1 MQQSDTEQIF
11 ARVGRILRRRKL
23 LMLVCLVTVLVPIG
37 IFNEVQTPIY
47 QASTTVVFD
56 EFANPVSSVDADYS
70 REILIA
76 NRLEEFGSY
85 SFAKDIAD
93 ALPEESL
100 QRFPYPEDAPDG
112 FDEKAFA
119 VSKIHKSI
127 EAYSVR
133 NSNIVRVHVQMEDR
147 ELCAAV
153 ANTAAR
159 VFQERSYRI
168 KQEGTSGVRRFIES
182 QLAIFETK
190 LNESEESLKRYKQ
203 TNKVVS
209 FESEAQEILKRATEA
224 EVLYN
229 QAKTNRR
236 SLEERMSAVEA
247 EIARQKKVLVPSMMH
262 VSTPWAQ
269 KLKANL
275 VDLQTQYMELKVQ
288 NYPPTHPKMVQLE
301 TEIERTKVDLGAE
314 ALKLAEAQ
322 NVVDPIVQMEKYFI
336 ESSSLQIE
344 IESLRAQEA
353 ALKRVIDE
361 YDISLGT
368 LPDKELNL
376 AQLER
381 DRNVNQKL
389 YTNLLEK
396 LEATKISEAEK
407 IPSIRIIDEAKIPSK
422 PIRPRKKLNVAIGIL
437 FALFAGVG
445 LAWFQEAV
453 VAPVGSVQALENL
466 TGWSVLASVPRI
478 EKLPRGKLKLEHQ
491 PRSRAQVR
499 RIKRHIYSQIEP
511 YSAAAEAYRMLRTNL
526 QFIGLGEKH
535 RTILV
540 TSIGPSEGKSTTLSN
555 LAISLAKLG
564 QKTLVLDSE
573 VRRPVQHTAF
583 DMTRGPGLAE
593 VLVTSNTEVTSNGNG
608 KANAES
614 NGEEDIDEVWIDQK
628 RKKSVPIEISAR
640 MKEDAA
646 HPKRL
651 DELLKESVRSVRIR
665 NLNIL
670 TSGDR
675 WMDPSVTVS
684 NYAQRLKAILSQLKQ
699 RHDVILVDA
708 PPLMLVHDAAVVST
722 MVDGVI
728 FVVNSSRVDDEA
740 LLKAKQLLENAN
752 ANVLGIVLNDFETTG
767 VYGSYYT
774 YYRELENTQS
784 EAASAA

>member
-1 MQQSDTEQIF
+1 MQQSDTEQILT
-11 ARVGRILRRRKL
+11 RVGRIVRRRKL
-23 LMLVCLVTVLVPIG
+23 LLLVCLVTVLVPIG
-37 IFNEVQTPIY
+37 IFNEVQAPIY

-56 EFANPVSSVDADYS
+56 EFANPVSTMDADYS
-70 REILIA
+70 RDIIIA
-76 NRLEEFGSY
+76 NRLEEFGSF
-85 SFAKDIAD
+85 SFAKDIGD

-100 QRFPYPEDAPDG
+100 RRFPYPEDAPDG

-127 EAYSVR
+127 DAFSVR
-133 NSNIVRVHVQMEDR
+133 NSNIVRVLVQMQDPA
-147 ELCAAV
+147 LCAAV

-168 KQEGTSGVRRFIES
+168 KHEGSSGVRRFIEA
-182 QLAIFETK
+182 QLAIFEAK
-190 LNESEESLKRYKQ
+190 LNDSEEALKSYKEN
-203 TNKVVS
+203 NKVVS
-209 FESEAQEILKRATEA
+209 FQSEAQEILKRSTEA

-236 SLEERMSAVEA
+236 SLEERMAAVKA
-247 EIARQKKVLVPSMMH
+247 EIARQKKVLVPSIMRG
-262 VSTPWAQ
+262 STPWAQ
-269 KLKANL
+269 KLKAKL
-275 VDLQTQYMELKVQ
+275 VDLQTQYMDLKVQ
-288 NYPPTHPKMVQLE
+288 NYPPTHPKMVQLQA
-301 TEIERTKVDLGAE
+301 EIERTKADLGEE
-314 ALKLAEAQ
+314 AAKLAEAQ
-322 NVVDPIVQMEKYFI
+322 NVVDPIVQMEKYFT
-336 ESSSLQIE
+336 EASSLQIE

-361 YDISLGT
+361 YDTSLGS

-381 DRNVNQKL
+381 ERNVNQKL

-396 LEATKISEAEK
+396 LETAKISEAEK
-407 IPSIRIIDEAKIPSK
+407 IPSIRIIDEAKIPSR
-422 PIRPRKKLNVAIGIL
+422 PIRPRKKLNIAIGVV
-437 FALFAGVG
+437 FALFAGIG

-453 VAPVGSVQALENL
+453 VAPIGSVQALERL
-466 TGWSVLASVPRI
+466 TGWPVLASIPRI
-478 EKLPRGKLKLEHQ
+478 EKLPRGKLKLENK

-526 QFIGLGEKH
+526 QFVGLGEKH
-535 RTILV
+535 RTVLV

-555 LAISLAKLG
+555 LAISLSKLG
-564 QKTLVLDSE
+564 KKTLIVDSE

-593 VLVTSNTEVTSNGNG
+593 VLVTSTSGDAGGNGNG
-608 KANAES
+608 LHTDGN
-614 NGEEDIDEVWIDQK
+614 IDEEWMDRKRDRVIDICA
-628 RKKSVPIEISAR
+628 RLKSHDEQPR
-640 MKEDAA
+640 
-646 HPKRL
+646 RL
-651 DELLKESVRSVRIR
+651 DELVTDLVRRVRVR
-665 NLNIL
+665 NLEIL

-675 WMDPSVTVS
+675 WADPSATIS
-684 NYAQRLKAILSQLKQ
+684 NYAQRLKAVLSLLKQ
-699 RHDVILVDA
+699 CYDVILVDA

-722 MVDGVI
+722 MVDAVV

-740 LLKAKQLLENAN
+740 LLKAKQLLQNAN
-752 ANVLGIVLNDFETTG
+752 ANVLGMVLNDFETVG

-774 YYRELENTQS
+774 YYRELDGAQAEP
-784 EAASAA
+784 ASA